1 MQNDDGG
8 GDRRY
13 DRRSFTRLVTGGLA
27 GAAALAAGVP
37 ALAAQSE
44 EALHDYVPDSQD
56 VPRLL
61 RRISGLHTAQWQ
73 DYFGSI
79 SQDAILV
86 NVDDRVLHYWG
97 SDGFYRIY
105 PTSVP
110 LTEEMTRRGRTS
122 VTLKRPDP
130 DWRATPSM
138 LARNPDLPTYVPP
151 GPDNPLGIRAL
162 NLGWPAYRIHGTND
176 IRKIGRQSSSGCIGL
191 FNEHILEVYGRAQ
204 IGTPVL
210 LI

>member
-1 MQNDDGG
+1 MNPGDGKP
-8 GDRRY
+8 D
-13 DRRSFTRLVTGGLA
+13 RLVNRRTFGR
-27 GAAALAAGVP
+27 LAAGGL
-37 ALAAQSE
+37 LAAATAGAGFAATEE

-56 VPRLL
+56 TQRLL
-61 RRISGLHTAQWQ
+61 RRISGLRSRRWQ
-73 DYFGSI
+73 DYFDSVAN
-79 SQDAILV
+79 DCILC
-86 NVDDRVLHYWG
+86 NVQDRVLHYWG
-97 SDGFYRIY
+97 ADGFYRIY

-130 DWRATPSM
+130 DWRPTEAM
-138 LARNPDLPTYVPP
+138 LRRRPDLPTYVPP

-191 FNEHILEVYGRAQ
+191 FNEHILEVYDRAK

-210 LI
+210 LV

>member
-1 MQNDDGG
+1 MN
-8 GDRRY
+8 RRA
-13 DRRSFTRLVTGGLA
+13 FGRLAAGGLV
-27 GAAALAAGVP
+27 GAAAMAASS
-37 ALAAQSE
+37 AWAQE
-44 EALHDYVPDSQD
+44 QPLHDYVPDGQD
-56 VPRLL
+56 PMRIL
-61 RRISGLHTAQWQ
+61 RRISGLSTENWQ
-73 DYFGSI
+73 DHFSSI

-86 NVDDRVLHYWG
+86 KVDDRVLHYWG

-110 LTEEMTRRGRTS
+110 LTEEMTRRGRTTI
-122 VTLKRPDP
+122 TLKRPDP
-130 DWRATPSM
+130 DWRPTEAM
-138 LARNPDLPTYVPP
+138 LARRPDLPRYVPP

-191 FNEHILEVYGRAQ
+191 FNEHILGVYGRAQ

-210 LI
+210 LV